1 MHHSDKDPIIAV
13 ATAAGR
19 GGIGILRLSFGKA
32 LEAQIVGRLFGEN
45 CTLKARLRRQA
56 KQIDLLTQQ
65 DSTNDIVH
73 HMETKISYAP
83 RRS

>member
-45 CTLKARLRRQA
+45 CTLKARPSPALSRNGRRGA
-56 KQIDLLTQQ
+56 
-65 DSTNDIVH
+65 
-73 HMETKISYAP
+73 
-83 RRS
+83 

>member
-45 CTLKARLRRQA
+45 CTLKAR
-56 KQIDLLTQQ
+56 
-65 DSTNDIVH
+65 
-73 HMETKISYAP
+73 
-83 RRS
+83 